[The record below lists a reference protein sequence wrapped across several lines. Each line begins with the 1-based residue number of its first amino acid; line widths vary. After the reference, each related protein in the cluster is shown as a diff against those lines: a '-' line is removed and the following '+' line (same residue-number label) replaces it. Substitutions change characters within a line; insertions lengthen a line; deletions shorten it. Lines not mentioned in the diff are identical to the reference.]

1 MSRIWRITVIASVC
15 LVLSMAS
22 PFSVFAVDPNL
33 LLGASGG
40 HNNNKHNFSRYST
53 RASGPKAID
62 TTDDY
67 STRICI
73 YCHTPHGATPQSPLW
88 NRKDP
93 TSMGAFPLFGSAL
106 GLAIVDDPATKS
118 AAQYGTDPDGYPNG
132 ATKLCLSCHDGA
144 TAIGQMANGRT
155 IAMSST
161 NMDYAGADA
170 YTFNPATQS
179 AKITNSHPVSFKYD
193 ATVAGLINAY
203 FGYAAGNTGYVTPAN
218 PDQWLDSKSRV
229 QCTTCHNP
237 HQDTRIDTATVT
249 GYTLPFW
256 RNYTGDDVADY
267 DNTCNVCHI
276 GPTAQS
282 YLPSPPPPTHP

>member
-1 MSRIWRITVIASVC
+1 MCLLAFLMIASPV
-15 LVLSMAS
+15 
-22 PFSVFAVDPNL
+22 SVFAVDPNL

-40 HNNNKHNFSRYST
+40 FNDNRHNFSRFST
-53 RASGPKAID
+53 KASGPKAVD
-62 TTDDY
+62 SSDDY

-73 YCHTPHGATPQSPLW
+73 YCHTPHGGRPQTPLW
-88 NRKDP
+88 NRNDP
-93 TSMGAFPLFGSAL
+93 ASGAFPLFGSAL
-106 GLAIVDDPATKS
+106 GLAIVDDPAAKS
-118 AAQYGTDPDGYPNG
+118 AAQYGTDPEGYPNG

-155 IAMSST
+155 IAMSSLR
-161 NMDYAGADA
+161 MDYAGADT

-179 AKITNSHPVSFKYD
+179 AKIANSHPVSFKYD
-193 ATVAGLINAY
+193 ATVAGLINVY
-203 FGYAAGNTGYVTPAN
+203 HGYTAGNTGYLPPVDPSK
-218 PDQWLDSKSRV
+218 WLDSKNRV

-267 DNTCNVCHI
+267 DNTCIVCHI
-276 GPTAQS
+276 GPTTQTFGA
-282 YLPSPPPPTHP
+282 PPTHP